1 MGGGPRTGWG
11 GGDARNWDGRYGSFS
26 PDDIRQ
32 FRRELRE
39 WQGDAQALRQRLT
52 QAGIDP
58 RELDAIMRQLR
69 ELDNDQVFAD
79 PRNLA
84 ALQANALEKLK
95 NFEFNLRKKAQGDD
109 QPLSLSGSEEVPAGF
124 RTQIEEYFRSLARR
138 PSAR

>member
-11 GGDARNWDGRYGSFS
+11 GGDGRYWDGRYGSFS
-26 PDDIRQ
+26 PDEIRQ